1 MNARFHSSD
10 STVLNDAELVILVVE
25 DNDQDFFLVQRQLRQ
40 SREVRFL
47 RVTTVAEGLVLLG
60 DKNVDIVLLDL
71 SLPDSKGLDTVSHIV
86 SHSSAPVVVL
96 TATEDERTGLEA
108 LACGAQD
115 YLVKGN
121 FDNALLTR
129 AIRYAVERYKLQDE
143 LQTSKEAIRREREL
157 RRYQSIDTQEQ
168 PSPGS
173 QSQEGQVAL
182 RERGGTVFK
191 YALDDYA
198 RILDHA
204 IEQRGFKVEHHIPER
219 LKKLAEALGSWRA
232 APRDILDIHTT
243 VLASKLDGMETG
255 KSRVCTEE
263 GRYLLTGILGHL
275 CNFYSAFCSAVPEPV
290 PVVNDASND
299 SDME

>member
-1 MNARFHSSD
+1 
-10 STVLNDAELVILVVE
+10 
-25 DNDQDFFLVQRQLRQ
+25 
-40 SREVRFL
+40 
-47 RVTTVAEGLVLLG
+47 
-60 DKNVDIVLLDL
+60 
-71 SLPDSKGLDTVSHIV
+71 
-86 SHSSAPVVVL
+86 
-96 TATEDERTGLEA
+96 LEA